1 MVFAESA
8 AEVSFGSV
16 DSTVGFNSCSEVS
29 FTCGSRSATAS
40 SAALITASASSAV
53 PTASGLMTKEACASS
68 KPMAAFAG
76 CVASSLNAA
85 TAERMASSKPVPLY
99 VATSLAVSS
108 WPFCSSNGHAHGFMS
123 DSMSWTT
130 LPSSM
135 DRPASLAVSLSEKP
149 WPSMDKA

>member
-1 MVFAESA
+1 
-8 AEVSFGSV
+8 
-16 DSTVGFNSCSEVS
+16 
-29 FTCGSRSATAS
+29 
-40 SAALITASASSAV
+40 
-53 PTASGLMTKEACASS
+53 
-68 KPMAAFAG
+68 MAAFAG